1 MTNIMTYNGHY
12 ARIEYD
18 DDEAIFTG
26 RIAGLRKRVSFQSD
40 TVQGLRRAFHEA
52 LEDYN
57 KACAKT
63 GKNPEKTFSGHIMVR
78 VSPEIHRRAIISA
91 ELADKSLTEWAEE
104 VFDKA
109 AF

>member
-1 MTNIMTYNGHY
+1 MANIMTYNGHY

-18 DDEAIFTG
+18 DEEAIFTG
-26 RIAGLRKRVSFQSD
+26 RIAGLGKRVSFQSD

-52 LEDYN
+52 LEDYV

-63 GKNPEKTFSGHIMVR
+63 GKNPQKTYSGHIMVR
-78 VSPEIHRRAIISA
+78 VNLEVHRRAIISA
-91 ELADKSLTEWAEE
+91 ELEGKSLTEWAEE